1 MTGGGLGKTY
11 AFGSLLAGILLI
23 ARNYRGRHRVGALR
37 AQLRSNEF
45 SSLVAAMTLTTL
57 AFSALAFF
65 PLFQHSTVTFQAR
78 IDEDGSMS
86 RTALVDFE
94 PPNLSPPGVPSSAGD
109 LLQVSSF
116 FFVFIPV
123 AIVALPLLLKRNR
136 YRGVL
141 EAALATAIALLALA
155 IGINTGWFFL
165 PTTVAML
172 SAAAFAQ
179 QE

>member
-1 MTGGGLGKTY
+1 MTGSGLGKTY
-11 AFGSLLAGILLI
+11 AFGLLLAGILLV
-23 ARNYRGRHRVGALR
+23 AWNYRRRHRVGLLR

-65 PLFQHSTVTFQAR
+65 PLMEKNTATFQTRLSAGTVS
-78 IDEDGSMS
+78 IAAS
-86 RTALVDFE
+86 VDFE
-94 PPNLSPPGVPSSAGD
+94 RPNLGPPGIPSSFGD
-109 LLQVSSF
+109 VLQMSSF

-123 AIVALPLLLKRNR
+123 AVVALPLLLKRNR

-141 EAALATAIALLALA
+141 EAALATAFAALALA

-165 PTTVAML
+165 PTTAAML